1 MTTLLLALLG
11 CTTEITTSLPV
22 CDVTLTAAEPTTGV
36 PGAEVV
42 LTGGPLTDNWDTA
55 VYFGTERALVTAID
69 RDSCDDCDACR
80 ETNICTACG
89 DCDACDLL
97 CTEDCVETAR
107 VEVPQVDA
115 GSVDVL
121 LFNAYGVSSPLVFT
135 VDGAED
141 TGSTSGSDT
150 GESENASDSGSGS
163 KADSGAGNDSG
174 DAEKDTA
181 GSGN

>member
-1 MTTLLLALLG
+1 MTTLFLALLG

-22 CDVTLTAAEPTTGV
+22 CDVTLTAAEPATGA

-42 LTGGPLTDNWDTA
+42 LTGGPLTDTWDTA
-55 VYFGTERALVTAID
+55 VYFGTERALITGVD

-80 ETNICTACG
+80 ETNSCTACG

-97 CTEDCVETAR
+97 CEADCVETAS
-107 VEVPQVDA
+107 VEIPPLAA

-121 LFNAYGVSSPLVFT
+121 LYNAYGVSTSLVFT

-150 GESENASDSGSGS
+150 GDSGDASDSGSES
-163 KADSGAGNDSG
+163 TADSGAESDSG
-174 DAEKDTA
+174 APGKDTA
-181 GSGN
+181 DSGN